1 MCAAHEYESRI
12 SSLRASEIIT
22 FAASVHS
29 SLAIPHVQ
37 YRFAVF
43 RFKEMRNI

>member
-12 SSLRASEIIT
+12 SLRASEIIT